1 MIPQEDTSAGSYAAV
16 REMELLISLGY
27 KITFL
32 PQDLLD
38 TGKYTVYLEK
48 KGIEVIASPFYLSL
62 ESFIKERGKEFDL
75 AYINPIS
82 SHVEL
87 ELNDRLNINGTNNA
101 NAVWQIHLDYLLNKK
116 VRLSLNYLFDP
127 ILYWLLQALSLN

>member
-1 MIPQEDTSAGSYAAV
+1 MFLLMMVEKNIFKKYRSRKDRNIKGRILFIDYMIPQEDTSAGSYAAI

-48 KGIEVIASPFYLSL
+48 KALKSLPHLS
-62 ESFIKERGKEFDL
+62 I
-75 AYINPIS
+75 
-82 SHVEL
+82 
-87 ELNDRLNINGTNNA
+87 
-101 NAVWQIHLDYLLNKK
+101 
-116 VRLSLNYLFDP
+116 
-127 ILYWLLQALSLN
+127 